1 MGRSKPSFHHI
12 SRRMQGRRRTYNPM
26 EVDAMQNEPAKDHGL
41 TLEGRAKLTVTGV
54 EDVDCFSEDAAVIA
68 TAMGALT
75 VAGAG
80 LKVARLDLKE
90 GRVEMTGR
98 IDALEYGAAKKS
110 GLLARLL
117 R

>member
-1 MGRSKPSFHHI
+1 
-12 SRRMQGRRRTYNPM
+12 
-26 EVDAMQNEPAKDHGL
+26 
-41 TLEGRAKLTVTGV
+41 
-54 EDVDCFSEDAAVIA
+54 
-68 TAMGALT
+68 MGALT

-98 IDALEYGAAKKS
+98 IDTLEDGAAKKS

>member
-1 MGRSKPSFHHI
+1 
-12 SRRMQGRRRTYNPM
+12 
-26 EVDAMQNEPAKDHGL
+26 MQNEPAKDHGL

-90 GRVEMTGR
+90 GRVEMTPWNMGR
-98 IDALEYGAAKKS
+98 RKSPGCWPGCCDRCCTRRRFRGGNFSPWPCAAC
-110 GLLARLL
+110 
-117 R
+117 

>member
-1 MGRSKPSFHHI
+1 
-12 SRRMQGRRRTYNPM
+12 
-26 EVDAMQNEPAKDHGL
+26 MQNEPAKDHGL

-54 EDVDCFSEDAAVIA
+54 EDVDCFSEDRRPLSPPPW
-68 TAMGALT
+68 GALT

-90 GRVEMTGR
+90 GRVEMTGASTPWNMGR
-98 IDALEYGAAKKS
+98 AKKVR
-110 GLLARLL
+110 LLARLL

>member
-1 MGRSKPSFHHI
+1 
-12 SRRMQGRRRTYNPM
+12 M

-90 GRVEMTGR
+90 GRVKMTGR